1 MELINYPRLES
12 KLANSKVYRTASR
25 PRKVMWEE
33 NILDSTLDEGLIL
46 EFGVASGGS
55 IGWFAKH
62 FKGSAI
68 YGFDS
73 FEGLPEDWNLGNTVL
88 KKGHFTTK
96 GKTPEVEGVTFVKG
110 WFENT
115 LPDFLE
121 KHDSYLKIIHLDA
134 DLYSSTKYVLEQ
146 VKERLV
152 PGTFILFD
160 ELTHFPNHPQYAH
173 NRQHEY
179 KAFMEFCQ
187 TYPSFDFDVVART
200 GVCHVLI
207 QVTNGI

>member
-1 MELINYPRLES
+1 MEAIKYPRLES
-12 KLANSKVYRTASR
+12 KLKTCKVHKTTHR
-25 PRKVMWEE
+25 PRKVMWERD
-33 NILDSTLDEGLIL
+33 LLGSTLEGGMIT

-55 IGWFAKH
+55 IGWFTRH
-62 FKGSAI
+62 FKHSPI

-73 FEGLPEDWNLGNTVL
+73 FEGLPEDWNLGSTVL

-96 GKTPEVEGVTFVKG
+96 GKTPQVEGATFIKG
-110 WFENT
+110 WFEDT
-115 LPDFLE
+115 LPNFLE
-121 KHDSYLKIIHLDA
+121 EHSDYLKIIHLDA

-160 ELTHFPNHPQYAH
+160 ELTHFPHHPQYAH

-187 TYPSFDFDVVART
+187 TYPNFDFEVVART
-200 GVCHVLI
+200 EVCHVLVK
-207 QVTNGI
+207 VTKGI